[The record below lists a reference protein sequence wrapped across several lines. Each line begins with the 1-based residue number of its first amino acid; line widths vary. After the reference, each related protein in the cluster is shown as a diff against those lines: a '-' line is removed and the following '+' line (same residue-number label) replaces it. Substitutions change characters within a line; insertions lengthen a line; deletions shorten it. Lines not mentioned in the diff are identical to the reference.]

1 MNNMQYEKTHEKNIM
16 KTKWTKFETRWW
28 RNIWQHQRHIE
39 CWVWPQNMDHW
50 RCFLANTSGW
60 YYSIE
65 GNRALKDKRKGQWNQ
80 FYFQEKKYQNKISKN
95 LKQPQTIS
103 NNLKKSQTIS
113 NNLKKSQKKTQ
124 KKSQNISKYL
134 KISLMLFFKRCFC
147 ETGFFIAYFSGPQKI
162 SKNLKKSQKNSK
174 SFRFAGKRRK
184 KTIKNKIRPNKLM
197 QTYKN
202 LGPSLRFLPCFLKQ

>member
-1 MNNMQYEKTHEKNIM
+1 MNNMKKHEKNIM
-16 KTKWTKFETRWW
+16 KTKWTKLETRWW

-80 FYFQEKKYQNKISKN
+80 LYFQEKQKISK
-95 LKQPQTIS
+95 
-103 NNLKKSQTIS
+103 KSP
-113 NNLKKSQKKTQ
+113 KKSQKISRYLKSSLMLFLKRGFARLGSLLLIFLDHRKSQ
-124 KKSQNISKYL
+124 KISKSFKKSQNLSDL
-134 KISLMLFFKRCFC
+134 Q
-147 ETGFFIAYFSGPQKI
+147 E
-162 SKNLKKSQKNSK
+162 KNNKQE
-174 SFRFAGKRRK
+174 
-184 KTIKNKIRPNKLM
+184 KNKIKPNKLM

-202 LGPSLRFLPCFLKQ
+202 LGQSLRFLPCFLKQ

>member
-1 MNNMQYEKTHEKNIM
+1 MENMKKWIKRKNMNKHEQYEKTHEKNIM
-16 KTKWTKFETRWW
+16 KTKWTKLETRWW

-80 FYFQEKKYQNKISKN
+80 FYFQKNKKIKK
-95 LKQPQTIS
+95 KTQTIS
-103 NNLKKSQTIS
+103 NNLKQSQTIS
-113 NNLKKSQKKTQ
+113 KNLKK
-124 KKSQNISKYL
+124 NSKNL
-134 KISLMLFFKRCFC
+134 KISQNFSNVVSQTWFC

-162 SKNLKKSQKNSK
+162 SKNLKKSQNHSDLQEKSK
-174 SFRFAGKRRK
+174 KK
-184 KTIKNKIRPNKLM
+184 KTIKPNKLM

>member
-1 MNNMQYEKTHEKNIM
+1 MEPVLFSRKKISKQNLKESQTTSNN
-16 KTKWTKFETRWW
+16 
-28 RNIWQHQRHIE
+28 
-39 CWVWPQNMDHW
+39 
-50 RCFLANTSGW
+50 
-60 YYSIE
+60 
-65 GNRALKDKRKGQWNQ
+65 LKQSQKITNNLKQSQ
-80 FYFQEKKYQNKISKN
+80 TISKN
-95 LKQPQTIS
+95 LK
-103 NNLKKSQTIS
+103 KK
-113 NNLKKSQKKTQ
+113 L

-134 KISLMLFFKRCFC
+134 KICLMLFFKRCFC

-162 SKNLKKSQKNSK
+162 SKNLKSQKKSK